1 MYESEAVGGE
11 CPLRAKQRHSVYK
24 MEWRAILTGLDR
36 AEVLAAIAGRLARAR
51 GVFALTGAGLGVAS
65 GLGTFRGPDG
75 YWRKRSFEQL
85 ASLHGFHAD
94 PALVWTWYNE
104 RIAAYL
110 AATPNAGHRALVELQ
125 ELVSH
130 LVVATQNVDGL
141 QARAGTRNVLELHGS
156 IFDVKCTGGCVPR
169 GTPFERLS
177 GPLDLVRLR
186 HEGCDGLRR
195 PGVVW
200 FGEHLPQDALRE
212 AQRESRQADV
222 ILVAGTSAQV
232 EPAASLAQKYR
243 SETMIVEINPE
254 PVLRHRTPFV
264 LAEGTETGLPAI
276 VEALRE
282 MQQR

>member
-1 MYESEAVGGE
+1 
-11 CPLRAKQRHSVYK
+11 
-24 MEWRAILTGLDR
+24 MEREEILI
-36 AEVLAAIAGRLARAR
+36 AIAERLAVAQR
-51 GVFALTGAGLGVAS
+51 VFILTGAGLGVAS

-75 YWRKRSFEQL
+75 YWRNRSFEQL
-85 ASLHGFHAD
+85 ASLTGFQQD
-94 PALVWTWYNE
+94 PGLVWAWYNE

-125 ELVSH
+125 NLVSH

-141 QARAGTRNVLELHGS
+141 HARAGSRNVLELHGS

-169 GTPFERLS
+169 GTPFERLN
-177 GPLDLVRLR
+177 GPFELGRLQ

-200 FGEHLPQDALRE
+200 FGESLPQDALLE
-212 AQRESRQADV
+212 AQRESRQAEV

-232 EPAASLAQKYR
+232 DPAASLAQKYC
-243 SETMIVEINPE
+243 SQTMVVEINPQ
-254 PVLRHRTPFV
+254 PALRHRTPFV

-276 VEALRE
+276 VEALRGS
-282 MQQR
+282 QRS

>member
-1 MYESEAVGGE
+1 MKREE
-11 CPLRAKQRHSVYK
+11 
-24 MEWRAILTGLDR
+24 IL
-36 AEVLAAIAGRLARAR
+36 AEIAERLAVAQR
-51 GVFALTGAGLGVAS
+51 VFVLTGAGLGVAS

-75 YWRKRSFEQL
+75 YWRNRSFEQL
-85 ASLHGFHAD
+85 ASLNGFHAD

-110 AATPNAGHRALVELQ
+110 AATPNAGHRALAELQ
-125 ELVSH
+125 DLVSR
-130 LVVATQNVDGL
+130 LVVATQNVDGMH
-141 QARAGTRNVLELHGS
+141 ARAGSRNVLELHGS

-177 GPLDLVRLR
+177 GPFDLERLR
-186 HEGCDGLRR
+186 HAGCDGLRR

-200 FGEHLPQDALRE
+200 FGESLPQNTLLE

-243 SETMIVEINPE
+243 SETMLVEINPQ
-254 PVLRHRTPFV
+254 PALRHRTPLV

-276 VEALRE
+276 VEALRGSH
-282 MQQR
+282 RT